1 MTKSLRVLKK
11 IYDNLKFKYHIE
23 AGLAT
28 TGFVSQYPPYT
39 DNPEDDYVDV
49 PDAVDTPYV
58 THRALGLPRGS
69 KRGNKVPFKYPE
81 MEQEIFEQEEDEGPS
96 PEETAADVGAEAG
109 EEAGAAAGAEAGE
122 MGGDIEGGEEIPGA
136 GEMGDEGMGDI
147 GGMGGQEEEQKSAG
161 ELGRIYELK
170 KIYSRLTSLE
180 GYLANESDPK
190 LLNIRN
196 TVSQAIELFEIIS
209 ANFDAYKEKLDEIIV
224 TYYKFLQEVYDTVKS
239 IYKKQYK
246 KDAD

>member
-1 MTKSLRVLKK
+1 MNPNIVLQKIQDSIVARYKS
-11 IYDNLKFKYHIE
+11 E

-39 DNPEDDYVDV
+39 DDPDDDYIDV
-49 PDAVDTPYV
+49 PDVVDAPYV
-58 THRALGLPRGS
+58 THKAVGLPRGS

-81 MEQEIFEQEEDEGPS
+81 WEQKIFEQEEDEEGPS
-96 PEETAADVGAEAG
+96 PDEVAADVGAEAG

-122 MGGDIEGGEEIPGA
+122 AGAEIPGA
-136 GEMGDEGMGDI
+136 AEVGGEDMGDMGDM

-190 LLNIRN
+190 LLNIRS

-224 TYYKFLQEVYDTVKS
+224 IYYKFLKEIYDTVKS